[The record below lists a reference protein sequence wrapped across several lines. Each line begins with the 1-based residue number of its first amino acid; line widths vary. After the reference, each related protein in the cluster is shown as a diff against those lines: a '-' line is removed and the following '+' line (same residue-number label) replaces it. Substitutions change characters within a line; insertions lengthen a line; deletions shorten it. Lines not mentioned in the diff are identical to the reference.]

1 MIGEIM
7 RNTDS
12 MRIIDYLAATLHGP
26 RELPLEIQG
35 FPNDIGALII
45 GIGISCNPAVAE
57 GMIPSLLHSS
67 VRFIEIGLLPLLD
80 ATPMGQFGVA

>member
-7 RNTDS
+7 RNTNS
-12 MRIIDYLAATLHGP
+12 MKIAEYLAVTRNGP
-26 RELPLEIQG
+26 RELPSELQG
-35 FPNDIGALII
+35 FPNDVGTLII
-45 GIGISCNPAVAE
+45 GIGVSCNPAVAE

-67 VRFIEIGLLPLLD
+67 IRFIEIGLLPLLD